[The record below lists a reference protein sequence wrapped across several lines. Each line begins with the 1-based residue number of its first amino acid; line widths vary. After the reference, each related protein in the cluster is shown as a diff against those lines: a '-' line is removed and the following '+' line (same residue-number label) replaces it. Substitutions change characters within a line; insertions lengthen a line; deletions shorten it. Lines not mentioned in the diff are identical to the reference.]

1 MAVRVDAAA
10 DAGPARAAPTR
21 APANTAGISCF
32 PFMLLASFVSL
43 LLISHSNNIPE
54 TWGKVYGKGHFQ
66 MEKIGGAN

>member
-1 MAVRVDAAA
+1 
-10 DAGPARAAPTR
+10 
-21 APANTAGISCF
+21 
-32 PFMLLASFVSL
+32 MLLASFVSL